1 MVGKKIVTITKSISI
16 ITRSKK
22 KIPIKNNNT
31 AQIAVDAKAG
41 ERGVDCLNRRQN
53 SNNYGAISDLRQFV
67 KK

>member
-16 ITRSKK
+16 ITRSK